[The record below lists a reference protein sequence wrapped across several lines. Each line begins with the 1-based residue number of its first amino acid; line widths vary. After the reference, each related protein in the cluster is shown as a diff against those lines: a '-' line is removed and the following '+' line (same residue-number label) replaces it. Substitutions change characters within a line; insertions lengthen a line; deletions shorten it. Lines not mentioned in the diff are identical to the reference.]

1 MHHHMTAFE
10 NWISPSKQAS
20 RIPALASALA
30 SGLVGRLQ
38 ETMPLLSSPSITQV
52 MVEQLSVEVIDV
64 NDGELLVVKFNS
76 IQMDDHHD
84 EDEDEDEDDEEEED
98 DDDDDEVDD
107 DDDVS
112 VVMSP
117 SPWSSIDPALSS
129 EPVLGDVD
137 RSLGLRRWPH
147 STMVIESLEPGMMVC
162 LVTMCSN
169 PVIRVCCVS
178 CK

>member
-64 NDGELLVVKFNS
+64 NDGELLVVRFNS
-76 IQMDDHHD
+76 IQMDD
-84 EDEDEDEDDEEEED
+84 
-98 DDDDDEVDD
+98 DD

-112 VVMSP
+112 MVMSP

-147 STMVIESLEPGMMVC
+147 SPKIIESLEAGMMVC